1 MSDQTTAFTE
11 LLQINER
18 IGQAESDAD
27 KAWFEHLLH
36 ERFTMRRPSGP
47 LSTKADFISGLA
59 TGATRQTTMLDLE
72 LHGRYRATARCTVEK
87 WPTPRLS
94 RSSTICGSSSA
105 RTDAGS

>member
-59 TGATRQTTMLDLE
+59 TAPPPAAPSRN
-72 LHGRYRATARCTVEK
+72 GR